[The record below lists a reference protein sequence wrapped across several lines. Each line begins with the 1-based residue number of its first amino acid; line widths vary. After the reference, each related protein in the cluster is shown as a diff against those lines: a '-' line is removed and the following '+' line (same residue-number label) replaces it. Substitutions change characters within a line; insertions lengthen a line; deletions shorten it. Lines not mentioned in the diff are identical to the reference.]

1 MISHFTCH
9 LRSINPNKEGPQEF
23 RIERTPRSLLWFCYR
38 PLCTETSFS
47 FFSPRI
53 RVKNSYNQLWLMK
66 LRILPQIPINLI
78 QILITFAHKK
88 HSTLLPL
95 FQVSFENPIIQK
107 CSFNYNIDF
116 TSLLGVGLI
125 QLVLIM
131 CIEWSD

>member
-1 MISHFTCH
+1 MLNLTVIFEIGKKDSSVTT
-9 LRSINPNKEGPQEF
+9 
-23 RIERTPRSLLWFCYR
+23 ERK
-38 PLCTETSFS
+38 PLVVGCFS

-116 TSLLGVGLI
+116 ASLLGVGLI